1 MNIRCGLKRIY
12 LVALVAWFAAF
23 LWFFG
28 NELYLLFLPSGSSG
42 ETCNAHFPDDMRYYC
57 NIVAGGDYS
66 LFARVMFARVS
77 THLVVLFGVPVAVWI
92 CYRVFLWIVGGF
104 KPAI

>member
-42 ETCNAHFPDDMRYYC
+42 ETLTS
-57 NIVAGGDYS
+57 I
-66 LFARVMFARVS
+66 
-77 THLVVLFGVPVAVWI
+77 I
-92 CYRVFLWIVGGF
+92 
-104 KPAI
+104 